1 MCDNDETD
9 VYKRNIYNFIVA
21 NKEDSDHLVLEEK
34 CQYMVKKCIFLE
46 SMFEHTTDEI
56 YDFATKERVAK
67 LVNCPTRSYIPG
79 SGLESEGLE
88 QNKSIFRLRDFAK
101 ILDNNSGGNTHMETV
116 KMMNSWH
123 IFGYHLLMRNRSNF
137 FIKLKQ
143 VTS

>member
-1 MCDNDETD
+1 
-9 VYKRNIYNFIVA
+9 
-21 NKEDSDHLVLEEK
+21 
-34 CQYMVKKCIFLE
+34 
-46 SMFEHTTDEI
+46 MFEHTTDEI

-79 SGLESEGLE
+79 SGSESEGLE

-123 IFGYHLLMRNRSNF
+123 IYSGP
-137 FIKLKQ
+137 
-143 VTS
+143 TD